1 LLLPQPQ
8 LKKQN
13 QKLKLL
19 LLKLKKKKLNK
30 LLNIQYQSPSGYSE
44 GLFLLYVNLPLG
56 GVPTANMPGAIIT
69 EIITW
74 ILDAFLLTNHIHSST
89 NQQKKLPLPKS
100 THTMQNLTLLD
111 GQKFQIT
118 IQRLCRQLIENHN
131 DFSGSVL
138 IGIQPRGIYLAKRV
152 AEELRKIL
160 PHNNIEQGDLDITF
174 YRDDFRRQGSPLV
187 PNQTKIDFIIEGKK
201 VIMMDDVL
209 WTGRTIRAAMDA
221 MQAFG
226 RPEKVEL
233 LALVDRRYSRH
244 IPVSADYVGIE
255 VDSIASQK
263 VVVSWKETDGE
274 DRIVLVSEAK

>member
-1 LLLPQPQ
+1 
-8 LKKQN
+8 
-13 QKLKLL
+13 
-19 LLKLKKKKLNK
+19 
-30 LLNIQYQSPSGYSE
+30 
-44 GLFLLYVNLPLG
+44 
-56 GVPTANMPGAIIT
+56 
-69 EIITW
+69 
-74 ILDAFLLTNHIHSST
+74 
-89 NQQKKLPLPKS
+89 
-100 THTMQNLTLLD
+100 MQNPILLD

-118 IQRLCRQLIENHN
+118 IQRLCRQLIENHD
-131 DFSGSVL
+131 DFSNSVL

-160 PHNNIEQGDLDITF
+160 PGKTIKQGDLDITF
-174 YRDDFRRQGSPLV
+174 YRDDFRRREQLM

-221 MQAFG
+221 MLAFG
-226 RPEKVEL
+226 RPEKIEL
-233 LALVDRRYSRH
+233 LTLVDRRYSRH

-274 DRIVLVSEAK
+274 DKVVLLSDAK

>member
-1 LLLPQPQ
+1 
-8 LKKQN
+8 
-13 QKLKLL
+13 
-19 LLKLKKKKLNK
+19 
-30 LLNIQYQSPSGYSE
+30 
-44 GLFLLYVNLPLG
+44 
-56 GVPTANMPGAIIT
+56 
-69 EIITW
+69 
-74 ILDAFLLTNHIHSST
+74 
-89 NQQKKLPLPKS
+89 
-100 THTMQNLTLLD
+100 MQNLTLLD

-131 DFSGSVL
+131 DFSNTVL

-160 PHNNIEQGDLDITF
+160 PGKTILQGDLDITF
-174 YRDDFRRQGSPLV
+174 YRDDFRRRESQLV

-221 MQAFG
+221 LQAFG
-226 RPEKVEL
+226 RPEKIEL

-263 VVVSWKETDGE
+263 VVVSWKDTDGE
-274 DRIVLVSEAK
+274 DKIVLVSEVQE